1 MSRVMATYQD
11 CEKIKKELRGLLIEK
26 DNVDPEDIG
35 CLFSYIDN
43 LDNPTKLLEHIKE
56 FKEDGNSFFK
66 KGDINSALENYGF
79 AGIFLTC
86 LALEKEEDRETFI
99 NTTCVVLLNMAACFL
114 RKKEY
119 FPAGKFCTFVLDLHP
134 TSVKALFR
142 RASAAMELGR
152 LEFAVSDL
160 ELAYVIDPSNQEVC
174 KRLGEVK
181 VRFLKEM
188 KNLSENPKV
197 DVRDAMLKVEL
208 PSRIGTVLN
217 PTQFKVGGDT
227 TTKLAIVEKEKL
239 KEETNEMI
247 EDVILKGAE
256 KPKEAKGR
264 EEVEKPK
271 EVEMKDAD
279 CSRKCGKGRA
289 LMEPKHR
296 FHNRKNQGS
305 FLNISKRDYSKLT
318 QGKTF
323 QYYNVKSGVVLSMRV
338 VGGQKITTKQGE
350 IQMTNSSFSD
360 STIICEFKEEVGDNF
375 NDQSLN
381 QCEEKSQTTNSINQ
395 PEGEDIIQPIGG
407 SPKVDYSPR
416 NPYEQG
422 HLGFQ
427 SGSGKSGKV
436 RGLTTVMRRNKRKN
450 RTRVK
455 NVGRNNYEN
464 SRNSPYTS
472 TNHLYQCR
480 FKVEGAEERKEH
492 PQVKNLIHASYQCGQ
507 KRKLEP
513 THLLDHPQQ
522 PRKLEILYDKSC
534 RSM

>member
-26 DNVDPEDIG
+26 DNVDSEDIG
-35 CLFSYIDN
+35 CLFSYIDDLN
-43 LDNPTKLLEHIKE
+43 NPTKLLEHIKE

-99 NTTCVVLLNMAACFL
+99 NTTCVGLLNMAACFL

-160 ELAYVIDPSNQEVC
+160 ELAYVIDPSNQE
-174 KRLGEVK
+174 
-181 VRFLKEM
+181 EM
-188 KNLSENPKV
+188 ENLSENPKV

-264 EEVEKPK
+264 EEVERPK

-279 CSRKCGKGRA
+279 CSRKCGKDRA

-305 FLNISKRDYSKLT
+305 FLNISKR
-318 QGKTF
+318 
-323 QYYNVKSGVVLSMRV
+323 
-338 VGGQKITTKQGE
+338 
-350 IQMTNSSFSD
+350 
-360 STIICEFKEEVGDNF
+360 TI
-375 NDQSLN
+375 
-381 QCEEKSQTTNSINQ
+381 
-395 PEGEDIIQPIGG
+395 
-407 SPKVDYSPR
+407 
-416 NPYEQG
+416 
-422 HLGFQ
+422 
-427 SGSGKSGKV
+427 
-436 RGLTTVMRRNKRKN
+436 
-450 RTRVK
+450 
-455 NVGRNNYEN
+455 
-464 SRNSPYTS
+464 
-472 TNHLYQCR
+472 
-480 FKVEGAEERKEH
+480 
-492 PQVKNLIHASYQCGQ
+492 
-507 KRKLEP
+507 
-513 THLLDHPQQ
+513 
-522 PRKLEILYDKSC
+522 
-534 RSM
+534 RS